1 MLSLVCCYKI
11 LLCLLLGNS
20 SVFSNGQSA
29 MSLIIINLN
38 SFFRAVGI
46 TKFKFLDF
54 NITLMQDE
62 SEQIF
67 CSSFAT

>member
-1 MLSLVCCYKI
+1 MYDIILSPVCCYKM

-46 TKFKFLDF
+46 TK
-54 NITLMQDE
+54 
-62 SEQIF
+62 
-67 CSSFAT
+67 SS